1 MKKILIILL
10 AVFPLVFSSCKK
22 DDHQPGTLTG
32 TLEGFMDKDTKVVYD
47 PSSSDTP
54 FSWQSGDKIKVY
66 RNRQDGTYTGN
77 ATNAKGEY
85 IAALTDDNAKAEFTL
100 TGSVSS
106 TNLDV
111 TDDDA
116 FFGNYMAGYP
126 SNLFFQAGYSSNDG
140 TVTELKPITPATYST
155 DANGRLLGNPMYAIS
170 STKHLFFKHVFGL
183 LRLRVQKSNA
193 KLVSVKVS
201 SNISFLR
208 GQYSIQTNS
217 TTPSVTYVGSG
228 IKDVTLLFPQG
239 VDINQQQDLFI
250 PLPPGNYTDLTI
262 EFRDD
267 WGAKCVKT
275 QHNGTL
281 HIERAMYSTIAL
293 GENDLVF
300 SAETVQGTIG
310 GLFSVG
316 TNKYVRFSQGNLQ
329 YLAAAT
335 GEYDENTWRFAEH
348 QYDVCSQDANE
359 YPSSTSTEWIDMFG
373 WGTSGYLGSNPYN
386 YQRSVTYGPASG
398 GINTNANREYDWGY
412 HNAISNGGNI
422 THKWRTLTSGEW
434 NYLLDRTN
442 RKALAIVNNQRG
454 VILLPDA
461 WPETGEPLNREG
473 NSSWTNTAMMNT
485 YTAEEWAVLEGDG
498 AIFLPQ
504 CGYRSTNN
512 NDITSFNNVT
522 STSERYIKACYWAA
536 NTASANKVYR
546 YEIDGSCTKSNPQVA
561 IADRCQGV
569 NVRLVRDIE

>member
-10 AVFPLVFSSCKK
+10 AVFPLVFASCKK
-22 DDHQPGTLTG
+22 DDKQPGTLTG

-47 PSSSDTP
+47 PSSSDSP

-126 SNLFFQAGYSSNDG
+126 SSSFFQAGYSSSHG
-140 TVTELKPITPATYST
+140 TVTELKPILPSTYST
-155 DANGRLLGNPMYAIS
+155 DTNGRLLGNPMYAIS
-170 STKHLFFKHVFGL
+170 STKNLFFKHVFGL

-201 SNISFLR
+201 SNNSYLR

-217 TTPSVTYVGSG
+217 TTPSVTYKGSG
-228 IKDVTLLFPQG
+228 GKDVTLLFPNG

-267 WGAKCVKT
+267 LGAKCVKT

-316 TNKYVRFSQGNLQ
+316 TNKYVRFSKGNLQ

-373 WGTSGYLGSNPYN
+373 WGTSGYSGSNPYN
-386 YQRSVTYGPASG
+386 YQRTVTYGPASG
-398 GINTNANREYDWGY
+398 GINTEANREYDWGY

-422 THKWRTLTSGEW
+422 PHKWRTLTSGEW
-434 NYLLDRTN
+434 NNLLSRTN

-473 NSSWTNTAMMNT
+473 NSSWTNTAQMNT

-512 NDITSFNNVT
+512 NDITSFNYVT
-522 STSERYIKACYWAA
+522 NTSASNIRACYWAA
-536 NTASANKVYR
+536 TVTSANKVYR
-546 YEIDGSCTKSNPQVA
+546 YEINGNCSKSNPQVA

>member
-47 PSSSDTP
+47 PSSSDSP

-77 ATNAKGEY
+77 AANAMGEY

-100 TGSVSS
+100 TGSVSP

-126 SNLFFQAGYSSNDG
+126 SNLFFQAVYSSNNG
-140 TVTELKPITPATYST
+140 TVTELKPITPSTYST

-170 STKHLFFKHVFGL
+170 STKNLFFKHVFGL

-201 SNISFLR
+201 SNISNLR

-217 TTPSVTYVGSG
+217 TTPSVTFVGSG
-228 IKDVTLLFPQG
+228 SKAVTLLFPQG

-250 PLPPGNYTDLTI
+250 PLPQGNYTDLTI

-267 WGAKCVKT
+267 LGAKCVKT
-275 QHNGTL
+275 QQNGTL

-300 SAETVQGTIG
+300 SAETVEGTIG

-316 TNKYVRFSQGNLQ
+316 TNKYVRFSKGNLQ

-335 GEYDENTWRFAEH
+335 GEYAQNTWRFAEH
-348 QYDVCSQDANE
+348 QYDVCSQDAND

-373 WGTSGYLGSNPYN
+373 WGTSGYNGSNPYN
-386 YQRSVTYGPASG
+386 YQRNVTYGPASG
-398 GINTNANREYDWGY
+398 GINTDANREYDWGY

-434 NYLLDRTN
+434 NTLLNRTN

-504 CGYRSTNN
+504 CGYRTTNN
-512 NDITSFNNVT
+512 NGTTSFNNVT
-522 STSERYIKACYWAA
+522 STIKACYWAA
-536 NTASANKVYR
+536 NATSANKVYR